1 MPLGVKAEAPEGF
14 RFQTAGDVDPN
25 PNPTPT
31 LPLPLPLALPLPL
44 VQAGDVDLVFTP
56 VTVERMRPKDA
67 ALLLLELCE
76 RELTPEA
83 RSQQH

>member
-1 MPLGVKAEAPEGF
+1 MPLGVKADAPEGF
-14 RFQTAGDVDPN
+14 GFHT
-25 PNPTPT
+25 
-31 LPLPLPLALPLPL
+31 
-44 VQAGDVDLVFTP
+44 AGDVDLVYTP